1 MIKKIKMSD
10 IPEFTI
16 EMIDFAKFLEED
28 NHKNLIRLDYTLD
41 LLPYWSPSVIDYR
54 YLGFI
59 NKFVRLPVSSEN
71 EYQIT
76 CLNEYKALEYQL
88 YHNVDFGSNY
98 GFDYPIYFKE
108 EVYPYPTGYPTLTLK
123 EFIAQTDIIFKK
135 IKFQSQYCKKLN
147 TLDYKIKRKDLY
159 YGISINY
166 DLISKEEYFAKIKEF
181 NEEYLHCLASV

>member
-10 IPEFTI
+10 IPEFTF
-16 EMIDFAKFLEED
+16 DFNDFMEYLKED
-28 NHKNLIRLDYTLD
+28 NHYELIKLDYTRD

-54 YLGFI
+54 HLTLI
-59 NKFVRLPVSSEN
+59 NAILNFPVNSEN
-71 EYQIT
+71 EYNIT
-76 CLNEYKALEYQL
+76 CLDRDKALEYQL

-98 GFDYPIYFKE
+98 GLDYPIYFKE
-108 EVYPYPTGYPTLTLK
+108 EVYPYPTGYPTYTTKELTT
-123 EFIAQTDIIFKK
+123 QMDIIFKK

-147 TLDYKIKRKDLY
+147 PLDYKIKRNDLY

-181 NEEYLHCLASV
+181 NDEYLRCLASM

>member
-28 NHKNLIRLDYTLD
+28 NHKKLINLDYTLD

-54 YLGFI
+54 YLNFI
-59 NKFVRLPVSSEN
+59 NKFARLPVSSKNRYE
-71 EYQIT
+71 IT
-76 CLNEYKALEYQL
+76 CLNNYDALEYQL

-98 GFDYPIYFKE
+98 GLDYPIYFEE

-181 NEEYLHCLASV
+181 NDEYLHCLASV

>member
-1 MIKKIKMSD
+1 MIKKIKSSD
-10 IPEFTI
+10 IPRFTI
-16 EMIDFAKFLEED
+16 DTMDFCKFLDED
-28 NHKNLIRLDYTLD
+28 NHKKLIGLDYTFD

-54 YLGFI
+54 YLDFI
-59 NKFVRLPVSSEN
+59 NKFAHFPVSSEN
-71 EYQIT
+71 EYKIT
-76 CLNEYKALEYQL
+76 CLDRYDALEYQL

-98 GFDYPIYFKE
+98 GLDYPIYFEE

-147 TLDYKIKRKDLY
+147 PLDYKIKRKDLY

-181 NEEYLHCLASV
+181 NDEYLRCLAGV